1 MLRGRATG
9 LVVLLLMTLVVPSPA
24 AAESSGAIEASAATV
39 TIGDGSDVYAGDAVT
54 ITITFV
60 NTQVSAA
67 TEVNWFV
74 YKDGLNNVLDGGVV
88 SLIEGG
94 SSVDVQVTWNSVTE
108 GEHRVYVK
116 FNQGGDADAI
126 FNKAFTVNG
135 LPDLRV
141 AEAEVGPTNG
151 LFSGDQAT
159 LSVRVLNAGS
169 ESAVASLL
177 GLQLGSVTLP
187 SEAVP
192 ALAAGES
199 TWVNTTFTA
208 PETGD
213 HTLRVTPDVEAS
225 VREANEGSFLDVE
238 FTVAPR
244 MDVRHT
250 GTLSIDVDEGALN
263 GPWTVS
269 GSIERVAGTG
279 RDTVPMRLEII
290 DDQGHLVPMAPFEV
304 ALEGAG
310 YATATWERTITS
322 SEVSTLARGVPH
334 NVVAVIDP
342 FGTASF
348 IQEDTSNDRSGAVQ
362 LDLQPIPD
370 VYLDLNAI
378 PESPSVNSGD
388 RVNWSVF
395 MINTGT
401 ITVRGTLEVTF
412 DGLSYDDRIVLDGG
426 ESRTWYPNPHLPTT
440 VGAHTA
446 QFEARFK
453 ADAGSWDADP
463 SNSVARGSVE
473 VTAPLRLTW
482 SASTL
487 VLSNAE
493 GDLVEPPLQPGTT
506 YVMSV
511 NATSQETG
519 SVNYT
524 CDDGAGNVFE
534 TIPIIVLE
542 RTVSASTLTCSFVAL
557 QGQTTVRFI
566 PSDADV
572 SPTFA
577 RTWASLE
584 VADDGPSDE
593 TRSMRG
599 LFRWASLF
607 ALLLVVV
614 LVTAWFITR
623 ARDEEVDRD
632 IFEYCPSCDGELE
645 GDEDTCPHCR
655 FDLEQARKQFH
666 ECGACG
672 ESVPDL
678 LDNCPYCGTEQDVS
692 SYFERR
698 QRVQREVPTKTLEA
712 LPDEEDEDPEE
723 IVSGSEDFADAVKAF
738 GYDEDDLDEDWD
750 TNIESAEA
758 EVEAAQ
764 QRLDAEDVDLSELTP
779 EQLEALEN
787 SVTTTLRSVA
797 ESFSEHDIDSII
809 AGKGKGKVHA
819 LKDDDSE
826 LSASDAGIRERL
838 YELTGE
844 EGVLPG
850 EEVKVGMSLTDGS
863 LAGNEV
869 GEATADFTFDEDDTA
884 ASSAADDELTPKRAA
899 PRRRAPRRQEA
910 TPEPHVAQ
918 CGACGADI
926 AIDATS
932 CSTCGATFE

>member
-1 MLRGRATG
+1 MLRGRAAG
-9 LVVLLLMTLVVPSPA
+9 LVVLLLLTLVVPSPA
-24 AAESSGAIEASAATV
+24 ASESSGAIEASAATV
-39 TIGDGSDVYAGDAVT
+39 TVGDGSTLYAGDAVT

-74 YKDGLNNVLDGGVV
+74 YKDGLNNLLDGNVV

-94 SSVDVQVTWNSVTE
+94 SSVDVQVTWNSITE

-141 AEAEVGPTNG
+141 AEAEVSPSNG
-151 LFSGDQAT
+151 LFSGDEAT

-169 ESAVASLL
+169 ENASASLL
-177 GLQLGSVTLP
+177 GLQLGSTTLP
-187 SEAVP
+187 SEDVP

-199 TWVNTTFTA
+199 AWVNTTFTA
-208 PETGD
+208 PGTGD

-225 VREANEGSFLDVE
+225 VREANEGSFLDVD

-250 GTLSIDVDEGALN
+250 GALSIEVDEGALN

-269 GSIERVAGTG
+269 GAVERVAGTG
-279 RDTVPMRLEII
+279 TDTVPMRLEII
-290 DDQGHLVPMAPFEV
+290 DEEGHLVPMAPFEV
-304 ALEGAG
+304 VLEGAG

-322 SEVSTLARGVPH
+322 SEVSTLARGVSH

-348 IQEDTSNDRSGAVQ
+348 VQEDTSNDRSDAVQ
-362 LDLQPIPD
+362 LDLDPIPD

-378 PESPSVNSGD
+378 PESPSVDSGE

-401 ITVRGTLEVTF
+401 VTVRGTLEVTF

-426 ESRTWYPNPHLPTT
+426 ESLTWYPNPHLPTT

-446 QFEARFK
+446 QFEARFE
-453 ADAGSWDADP
+453 ADSDSWDADP

-487 VLSNAE
+487 VLTNAE
-493 GDLVEPPLQPGTT
+493 GDLVEPPLQPGAT
-506 YVMSV
+506 YVMTV

-519 SVNYT
+519 AVNYT
-524 CDDGAGNVFE
+524 CDDGAGNEFE
-534 TIPIIVLE
+534 TIPVSVLE
-542 RTVSASTLTCSFVAL
+542 RTVSSSTVACSFVAS
-557 QGQTTVRFI
+557 QGQTTVRFV
-566 PSDADV
+566 PSDPDV
-572 SPTFA
+572 STTFA
-577 RTWASLE
+577 RTWASLD

-593 TRSMRG
+593 ARSMRG

-607 ALLLVVV
+607 ALLLVSV
-614 LVTAWFITR
+614 LITAWAITR

-655 FDLEQARKQFH
+655 FDLAKARKQFH
-666 ECGACG
+666 NCTACG

-678 LDNCPYCGTEQDVS
+678 LDNCPYCGTEQDVA

-698 QRVQREVPTKTLEA
+698 ERVQRAAPEKALQA
-712 LPDEEDEDPEE
+712 LPDDEEEDSDE

-738 GYDEDDLDEDWD
+738 GYNEDDLDDEWD

-758 EVEAAQ
+758 EVGAAQ
-764 QRLDAEDVDLSELTP
+764 QRLDAEEVDPADLTP
-779 EQLEALEN
+779 EELEALEN

-797 ESFSEHDIDSII
+797 DSFAGQDIDSII
-809 AGKGKGKVHA
+809 AGKGKGKVQA
-819 LKDDDSE
+819 LKDDGSE

-838 YELTGE
+838 FELTGE

-869 GEATADFTFDEDDTA
+869 GEATADFTFEDDNP
-884 ASSAADDELTPKRAA
+884 ASASVDDELTPKRAA
-899 PRRRAPRRQEA
+899 PRRRAPRRAEA
-910 TPEPHVAQ
+910 KPEPTVAQ

-926 AIDATS
+926 AVDATS
-932 CSTCGATFE
+932 CSTCGAVFE